1 MICRNDVYYYIK
13 YAMNPKAIVM
23 KYLGE
28 PDIESSSNYIYYSPV
43 RDRERTPSFYVNESK
58 GIHDFGTDKHYSVI
72 SFVRDLFDISYW
84 EATKKIIEDFD
95 IDLTEI
101 EENSS
106 PIMEKIEQEE
116 MDICLVKGN
125 RPNCIYTYFDEKCF
139 DEKPKKQKEI
149 ASIKRRIGLE
159 ENNFTKYENIKEI
172 TQEIL
177 KGKTCIPSAIKG
189 NAKENWKKQQLFL
202 VDFDN
207 TREGED
213 ICSNDCRHIDVKH
226 ILRYCEEIDL
236 LPTFIYYTFSHTN
249 NQHKF
254 RLVYILEKPID
265 DYNVAKQ
272 IPKYLLEKLK
282 KFNPDLSKKNLAD
295 MFFAGRE
302 IAYIGENYYKVEV
315 KK

>member
-1 MICRNDVYYYIK
+1 MITRNSVYYYIN
-13 YAMNPKAIVM
+13 YNVNPKKIATR
-23 KYLGE
+23 YLGE
-28 PDIESSSNYIYYSPV
+28 PDIESSNNYIYYSPL
-43 RDRERTPSFYVNESK
+43 RNRERTPSFYVSESK
-58 GIHDFGTDKHYSVI
+58 GIHDFGTDKHYSSI
-72 SFVRDLFDISYW
+72 SFVRDLFNISYW

-95 IDLTEI
+95 IDLTKI
-101 EENSS
+101 EENNSTV
-106 PIMEKIEQEE
+106 IEKNEQEE
-116 MDICLVKGN
+116 VKISLVKGDV
-125 RPNCIYTYFDEKCF
+125 PKCIYTYFDRKCF
-139 DEKPKKQKEI
+139 NTKPKDQKEI

-159 ENNFTKYENIKEI
+159 ENVFTIYENVKEI

-177 KGKTCIPSAIKG
+177 KGKTCIPSAIKS
-189 NAKENWKKQQLFL
+189 NAKENWQKQQLFL

-213 ICSNDCRHIDVKH
+213 IYSDDCRHIDVKH
-226 ILRYCEEIDL
+226 ILKYCEEIEL

-265 DYNVAKQ
+265 DYDVAKQ

-295 MFFAGRE
+295 MFFAGKE